1 MNPSLYQLLDPCDKD
16 QFPLTF
22 NSFDFCSC
30 KQGRQVNEGKS
41 LHMVYL
47 RLDQNGFSKKK
58 IMNQLK
64 PIQRQTNLIIKK
76 IAPID
81 AFSMNQDRT

>member
-1 MNPSLYQLLDPCDKD
+1 
-16 QFPLTF
+16 LTLAITSEEQEQ
-22 NSFDFCSC
+22 NSKAAKVCMGGLF
-30 KQGRQVNEGKS
+30 K
-41 LHMVYL
+41 

-64 PIQRQTNLIIKK
+64 PIQRQTNLIIKT

-81 AFSMNQDRT
+81 AFAA

>member
-1 MNPSLYQLLDPCDKD
+1 MGGLFK
-16 QFPLTF
+16 
-22 NSFDFCSC
+22 
-30 KQGRQVNEGKS
+30 
-41 LHMVYL
+41 

-64 PIQRQTNLIIKK
+64 PIQRQTNLIIKT

-81 AFSMNQDRT
+81 AFAA